1 MTQAKVSFIVFHL
14 FTFQIIQ
21 FGGLNGRFVIR
32 KTRKQI
38 PFLLTVRNVQTYAIS
53 IKLHSIYTYHVQEFE
68 IEINFFKSYQVS
80 YKMIH
85 QGIEIEFYFCDRIT
99 AKIVNYNL
107 KYYIK
112 IQNAHIDF
120 DDKEFDRITF

>member
-21 FGGLNGRFVIR
+21 FGGLNGRYVIR

-38 PFLLTVRNVQTYAIS
+38 PFLLTMKNVQTYTIS

-85 QGIEIEFYFCDRIT
+85 QGIEIEF
-99 AKIVNYNL
+99 
-107 KYYIK
+107 
-112 IQNAHIDF
+112 
-120 DDKEFDRITF
+120 